1 MCAQQPFM
9 RECMCGVRYFTPKMK
24 PFSGHCVIEIMS
36 ISFTPAKV
44 RILDGI
50 RNVFNV
56 KIAAGAEHTM
66 YFNAF
71 CALFSLV
78 GGPARHRLEKG
89 NGFALC
95 GWGRLAVNGRMAVW
109 RGECMDRGF
118 APGILFR
125 PACWFFDT
133 LCRFFCSR
141 WKMEAKGRNAPFSAK
156 RRKKGLGGNA
166 WGAVVALSRKR
177 PGEGTAGSGAEKR
190 GWECRGLCLGNGKGG
205 HTLQVCP
212 PD

>member
-1 MCAQQPFM
+1 MRAQQPFM
-9 RECMCGVRYFTPKMK
+9 RECMCGVSYFTPKMK

-71 CALFSLV
+71 FALFSLV
-78 GGPARHRLEKG
+78 SGPARHRLEKG

-95 GWGRLAVNGRMAVW
+95 GWGRLAVNGRVAVW
-109 RGECMDRGF
+109 RGSAWLGALLRGF
-118 APGILFR
+118 FSVRRVGFLTPCVEFFAAGGKWRRRGGMLLFQQ
-125 PACWFFDT
+125 
-133 LCRFFCSR
+133 S
-141 WKMEAKGRNAPFSAK
+141 EGK
-156 RRKKGLGGNA
+156 RALGGM
-166 WGAVVALSRKR
+166 
-177 PGEGTAGSGAEKR
+177 R
-190 GWECRGLCLGNGKGG
+190 GVR
-205 HTLQVCP
+205 
-212 PD
+212 